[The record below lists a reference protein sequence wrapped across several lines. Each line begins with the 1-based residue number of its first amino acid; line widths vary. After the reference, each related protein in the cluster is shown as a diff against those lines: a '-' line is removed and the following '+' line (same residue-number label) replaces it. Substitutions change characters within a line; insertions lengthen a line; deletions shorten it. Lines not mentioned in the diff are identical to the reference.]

1 MTRLFLQDVPSLQ
14 GGQLRWSEVMM
25 EPQETP
31 ACGRNDLG
39 KRARII
45 SVEKVRTTD

>member
-1 MTRLFLQDVPSLQ
+1 MSRLFLQDVPNLQ
-14 GGQLRWSEVMM
+14 GGQLRWSEMMM

-31 ACGRNDLG
+31 CGRNDLG